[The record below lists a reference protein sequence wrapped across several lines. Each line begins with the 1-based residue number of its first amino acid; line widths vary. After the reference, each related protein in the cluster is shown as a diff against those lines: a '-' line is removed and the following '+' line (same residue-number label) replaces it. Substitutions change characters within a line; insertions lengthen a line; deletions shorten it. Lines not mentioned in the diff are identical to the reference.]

1 MSFCKFKHVHGDYY
15 KCEVC
20 GLKIRCSDPSKV
32 FATCPG
38 EPRKFPPLLTQAKN
52 YAKAVTEHVKSGME
66 TRTDEEVIN
75 LLQICEMCDKY
86 EDGRCLVCG
95 CRLSASKSAFSN
107 KLRMKSQSCPLGR
120 WE

>member
-1 MSFCKFKHVHGDYY
+1 MLCQFEKIDDVTARCK
-15 KCEVC
+15 VC
-20 GLKIRCSDPSKV
+20 GREIISPDLTRV
-32 FATCPG
+32 YATCSG
-38 EPRKFPPLLTQAKN
+38 EPRKFPPLLKQAHN
-52 YAKAVTEHVKSGME
+52 YAKALARHVASGMQ
-66 TRTDEEVIN
+66 TRTDEEVIQ
-75 LLQICEMCDKY
+75 LLEICEACEKY

>member
-1 MSFCKFKHVHGDYY
+1 MSFCKFKHLHGDYY
-15 KCEVC
+15 QCEVC

-38 EPRKFPPLLTQAKN
+38 EPRKFPPLLKQARN
-52 YAKAVTEHVKSGME
+52 YAKAVTEHVTSGMK
-66 TRTDEEVIN
+66 TRTDEEVIQ
-75 LLQICEMCDKY
+75 LLEICEACEKY

-107 KLRMKSQSCPLGR
+107 KLRMKSQACPLGR
-120 WE
+120 WS